1 MNEVENVRYVHSD
14 RSWMAALLG
23 LLAGFVLGATFM
35 GVVSLMMWTMRTQRP
50 SAPSTADAASQ
61 AATGEVLRHD
71 SVQAE
76 GMTAEP
82 PVNGDQTVSQPQRTT
97 SRFEARPKNDEAEP
111 SEITTDVVT
120 SDEAATPEMPEHG
133 PMSKATIE
141 AYRLPGAEPE

>member
-1 MNEVENVRYVHSD
+1 MNEVESVRYVHSD

-35 GVVSLMMWTMRTQRP
+35 GVVSLMMWTMRTQLP
-50 SAPSTADAASQ
+50 SAPTTVDSSSQVAADERPSEDSSQ
-61 AATGEVLRHD
+61 TGGVTNGPPSDDLQISE
-71 SVQAE
+71 
-76 GMTAEP
+76 EP
-82 PVNGDQTVSQPQRTT
+82 PRTT
-97 SRFEARPKNDEAEP
+97 SRFTARPKNDEAEP

-120 SDEAATPEMPEHG
+120 GDADSTPEMPEHG